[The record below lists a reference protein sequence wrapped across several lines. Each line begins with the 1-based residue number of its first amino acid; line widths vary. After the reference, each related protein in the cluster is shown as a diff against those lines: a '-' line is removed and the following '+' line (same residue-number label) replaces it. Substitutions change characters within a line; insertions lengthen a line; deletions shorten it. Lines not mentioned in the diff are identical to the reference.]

1 MQKSLLFWKITE
13 LYLKI
18 IFRMINLMGGF
29 HAYVDTVNT
38 RAHYATV
45 YEYRQNQDNQEL
57 FQLMTALVNESRL
70 KLLKM

>member
-1 MQKSLLFWKITE
+1 
-13 LYLKI
+13 
-18 IFRMINLMGGF
+18 MINLMGGF

-57 FQLMTALVNESRL
+57 FQLMTALVNKGRL
-70 KLLKM
+70 KLLKMWLLSWETRFICFDDLRIV

>member
-1 MQKSLLFWKITE
+1 
-13 LYLKI
+13 
-18 IFRMINLMGGF
+18 MINLTGGF

-57 FQLMTALVNESRL
+57 FQLMTALVNKDRL
-70 KLLKM
+70 KLLKMWLLSWETRFICFDDLRIV